1 MIHTLRDGDRRVGL
15 ERPLMRFRPPA
26 GARIAVCAA
35 AFATT
40 VAATHSVRAAGLPD
54 DTYKALPCRPT
65 VACTADIVPAG
76 ALEFEVGWLRKTSPA
91 PLTQTLPAL
100 LKLSLSDALQLQLA
114 SNTVFV
120 HAQGETRALDD
131 GAIGMKLR
139 VVHQAEA
146 MPAIAFSLAATAEK
160 LGDDTARGA
169 AFIAYVTKDV
179 GPLHFD
185 LNLGANAARLRGATD
200 TQPWAALALST
211 ELPKGFG
218 AMVEGYVFR
227 DATPFAQKDA
237 GILSALVHS
246 PAPWLIVDAGA
257 DVALFTSTRSYNVF
271 VGGTII
277 LAALWGGPP
286 AGR

>member
-1 MIHTLRDGDRRVGL
+1 MRPRLR
-15 ERPLMRFRPPA
+15 A
-26 GARIAVCAA
+26 AARTVAACA
-35 AFATT
+35 AFAAA
-40 VAATHSVRAAGLPD
+40 VAAPHLASAAGLPD

-76 ALEFEVGWLRKTSPA
+76 ALELEVGWLRRASPA

-120 HAQGETRALDD
+120 HAPGETRALDD
-131 GAIGMKLR
+131 GAIGLKLR

-146 MPAIAFSLAATAEK
+146 MPAVAFSLAATAQN

-169 AFIAYVTKDV
+169 AFIAYVTKDF

-218 AMVEGYVFR
+218 AMIEGYVFG

-237 GILSALVHS
+237 GLLWALVQS

-271 VGGTII
+271 VGATII

-286 AGR
+286 AGL